1 MKVSDAIKNRHS
13 VRAFLNN
20 PVSTEL
26 IKELLQQSSRCPSGG
41 NLQPWKIYVINEAS
55 MKDFLKFQS
64 EWTEPETPA
73 YDIYPRDLKEPYKSF
88 SKKVGEQMYGSLGIA
103 REDKEAR
110 WKQVFKNYEFF
121 GAPAA
126 LFCFVDRQMGPPQWS
141 DLGMFLQTFMLL
153 AQEHGLDTCAQE
165 IWSMK
170 QESVS
175 KFLNVDDDQM
185 IFCGMAIGYK
195 DQEAPINQFRT
206 ERQNIEDWCKII

>member
-1 MKVSDAIKNRHS
+1 MKVSEAIKNRHS

-26 IKELLQQSSRCPSGG
+26 IKELLEQSSRCPSGG
-41 NLQPWKIYVINEAS
+41 NLQPWKIYVINEDS

-64 EWTEPETPA
+64 EWSEPETPA

-103 REDKEAR
+103 RDDKEAR
-110 WKQVFKNYEFF
+110 WNQVLKNYQFF

-153 AQEHGLDTCAQE
+153 ARDCLLYTSDAADE
-165 IWSMK
+165 
-170 QESVS
+170 
-175 KFLNVDDDQM
+175 
-185 IFCGMAIGYK
+185 
-195 DQEAPINQFRT
+195 
-206 ERQNIEDWCKII
+206 

>member
-1 MKVSDAIKNRHS
+1 
-13 VRAFLNN
+13 
-20 PVSTEL
+20 
-26 IKELLQQSSRCPSGG
+26 
-41 NLQPWKIYVINEAS
+41 

-64 EWTEPETPA
+64 EWSEPETPA
-73 YDIYPRDLKEPYKSF
+73 YDIYPRELKEPYKSF

-110 WKQVFKNYEFF
+110 WAQVLKNYEFF